1 MAICKRCGHQHNCVK
16 DFEQAR
22 EMYEPSEEW
31 TERDERIWQEYCE
44 MRNEQDIDFEAFSR
58 MTPTVWYVDEET
70 WDWLQKMLEEE

>member
-1 MAICKRCGHQHNCVK
+1 MQDSDSDYDWARDEEAMPVK
-16 DFEQAR
+16 
-22 EMYEPSEEW
+22 EW

-44 MRNEQDIDFEAFSR
+44 MRNEQDIDFEAFSH